1 MNYLTE
7 IENLKFYM
15 KAHKITNNQATM
27 SKMSKAG
34 GVLAL
39 RHIEEVQETKSYS
52 WQRHQDVHRKTDI
65 LFFRQH

>member
-1 MNYLTE
+1 MSILSKEIQRSHLIPIKILMIYCTE

-15 KAHKITNNQATM
+15 KAHRTSHATT

-34 GVLAL
+34 DVLAL

-52 WQRHQDVHRKTDI
+52 
-65 LFFRQH
+65 